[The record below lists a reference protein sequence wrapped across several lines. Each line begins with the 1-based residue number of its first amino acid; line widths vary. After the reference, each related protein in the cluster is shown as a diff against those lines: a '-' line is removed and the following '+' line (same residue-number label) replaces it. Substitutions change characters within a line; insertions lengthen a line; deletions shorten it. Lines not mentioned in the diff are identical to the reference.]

1 MGIYIGLRWR
11 QEVWPLDQPAHPTH
25 HLLMWECRY
34 WPTLLITWWY
44 ENAGIGLPYSSP
56 GDVRIQI
63 NTTLHLVIWECRY
76 RPTILITCWCEN
88 TGICRPN
95 LLLTCWCENAGTLVQ
110 AHPTHHL
117 VIWEYRY
124 MQAQPTPHLLI
135 WECRYTGT
143 GPPYSSPADVRM
155 QVLAHPTLHLL
166 RWECRYRGHIYQQAK
181 CKIWSYYVHLP
192 NNPMHMLNKL
202 IW

>member
-95 LLLTCWCENAGTLVQ
+95 LLLTCWFENAGTLVQ

-117 VIWEYRY
+117 L
-124 MQAQPTPHLLI
+124 M
-135 WECRYTGT
+135 WECRYW
-143 GPPYSSPADVRM
+143 
-155 QVLAHPTLHLL
+155 PTLLFTC
-166 RWECRYRGHIYQQAK
+166 WGENAGIGATFT
-181 CKIWSYYVHLP
+181 
-192 NNPMHMLNKL
+192 NKL
-202 IW
+202 NVRFEVTMYIFLIIPCIC